1 MQELNE
7 KFGYNVR
14 TLRRALELTQQEL
27 ADKSDLNR
35 TYLVRVESGD
45 RNVTL
50 NTANRI
56 AGALGTDVVTL
67 LSEVN
72 AQYGM

>member
-1 MQELNE
+1 MPELNE

-27 ADKSDLNR
+27 ADRSDLNR

-56 AGALGTDVVTL
+56 ASALGTDVVTL
-67 LSEVN
+67 LSEAD
-72 AQYGM
+72 AQYGS